1 MKYVRHT
8 ITKIH
13 AMKWVSNEI
22 YLVIS
27 GTLQIVGQE
36 ERIICVVVNL
46 VLFYD

>member
-8 ITKIH
+8 IMKIH

-27 GTLQIVGQE
+27 GTLQIFGQE
-36 ERIICVVVNL
+36 ERIICVVVSVIL
-46 VLFYD
+46 